1 MAVVNTKSTAVG
13 NADATPVVVS
23 NRILT
28 RAPAFNAVGVV
39 AKAASDND
47 TSVFRMVR
55 VPSNARIVSINRAN
69 TAITAGTSYQIGV
82 YQTAANG
89 GAAASA
95 GLFAATQDLS
105 TASTGVQSRY
115 LASAITT
122 AEQRLWEL
130 LGLTADPQR
139 DYDICLTGV
148 TAGTGAGSLMLEVH
162 YTV

>member
-1 MAVVNTKSTAVG
+1 MAIVNSKSTGVS
-13 NADATPVVVS
+13 NADATPIVPT
-23 NRILT
+23 NRILV
-28 RAPAFNAVGVV
+28 RGPSLHAIGVI

-47 TSVFRMVR
+47 TSVFRAVR
-55 VPSNARIVSINRAN
+55 VPSNARIVAINRAN

-89 GAAASA
+89 GAAVSA

-105 TASTGVQSRY
+105 TASTGTPSRY
-115 LASAITT
+115 LASAVTT
-122 AEQRLWEL
+122 GEQRLWEL

-139 DYDICLTGV
+139 DYDICFTGV
-148 TAGTGAGSLMLEVH
+148 TAGTGAGTLLLEVT

>member
-13 NADATPVVVS
+13 NSDATPVVAT

-28 RAPAFNAVGVV
+28 RGTVYSAVGVI

-47 TSVFRMVR
+47 TSVFRAVR
-55 VPSNARIVSINRAN
+55 VPSNARIIDIVRAN

-89 GAAASA
+89 GAAVSA

-105 TASTGVQSRY
+105 TASTGTSSRY
-115 LASAITT
+115 LASAVTT
-122 AEQRLWEL
+122 GEQRLWEL

-139 DYDICLTGV
+139 DYDICFTGV
-148 TAGTGAGSLMLEVH
+148 TAGTGAGTLLLDVR